1 MIARSPSELENLASD
16 TGTDMFRTAENL
28 AEAAVPELG
37 DIVTVELLELTLR
50 GEVPPPGALC
60 GSTPLRR
67 AAFRSLR
74 GASGARP
81 AYAVGD
87 MIPNPPTTPY
97 RQTLAHLRPRLIRE
111 LNDDSLW
118 LARDSARARVMREAR
133 VRSLVVV
140 PLVVQG
146 AVLGLV
152 ALCRQ
157 ADSAPYDAGDLQAA
171 ATFAERAALCIDLVR
186 RRIQERARARL
197 LQRALLPEALPSLS
211 ALEAAR
217 SHVPVEGSGGEWFDI
232 IPLSSARV
240 ALVVGATEGEGADTA
255 VGMSQLRAMI
265 LTLALQD
272 LAPDEILSS
281 LDEVASRLD
290 REHEAHLQHPFG
302 LKYVG
307 SSCICVVYDPV
318 TAHCS
323 LSRAGDADLV
333 VVHPDGTV
341 NSPVLASHP
350 PLGAGGQPFEA
361 TEIDV
366 YSGSILLLNSG
377 GDNAP
382 LSDAQTTAERL
393 HEMLSRPGPDAQEI
407 LEAVRWDVSPGHEP
421 AVLVTRTRALDTD
434 NVATRSLPPHAA
446 AVAAAR
452 RWTGRQLAR
461 WMLNELAYPTALI
474 VSELVTNA
482 IRYSTGP
489 VELRLINDDRTL
501 ICEVSDTSSTAPHL
515 REPERCDESGR
526 GLFIVAQLAQHQG
539 TRYTASGKTVWTE
552 QDLPT

>member
-232 IPLSSARV
+232 IPLSGARV
-240 ALVVGATEGEGADTA
+240 ALVVGATEGEGAD
-255 VGMSQLRAMI
+255 
-265 LTLALQD
+265 
-272 LAPDEILSS
+272 
-281 LDEVASRLD
+281 
-290 REHEAHLQHPFG
+290 
-302 LKYVG
+302 
-307 SSCICVVYDPV
+307 
-318 TAHCS
+318 
-323 LSRAGDADLV
+323 
-333 VVHPDGTV
+333 
-341 NSPVLASHP
+341 
-350 PLGAGGQPFEA
+350 
-361 TEIDV
+361 
-366 YSGSILLLNSG
+366 
-377 GDNAP
+377 
-382 LSDAQTTAERL
+382 
-393 HEMLSRPGPDAQEI
+393 
-407 LEAVRWDVSPGHEP
+407 GHEP

>member
-1 MIARSPSELENLASD
+1 MASD
-16 TGTDMFRTAENL
+16 TGTDMFRTAEKL

-50 GEVPPPGALC
+50 GEAPPPGTLC

-74 GASGARP
+74 GAGGARP

-87 MIPNPPTTPY
+87 MSPIPPTTPY

-111 LNDDSLW
+111 LNDDSPW
-118 LARDSARARVMREAR
+118 LARNSARARVMREAR
-133 VRSLVVV
+133 VHSLMVV
-140 PLVVQG
+140 PLVVRG
-146 AVLGLV
+146 VALGLV
-152 ALCRQ
+152 ALYRQ

-171 ATFAERAALCIDLVR
+171 ATFAEHAALCIDLVR

-197 LQRALLPEALPSLS
+197 LQRDLLPEVLPSLS
-211 ALEAAR
+211 ALEAAH

-232 IPLSSARV
+232 IPLSGARV
-240 ALVVGATEGEGADTA
+240 ALVVGVTEGEGADTA

-272 LAPDEILSS
+272 LAPDEILSC

-290 REHEAHLQHPFG
+290 REHEAPRRYPFG

-318 TAHCS
+318 TEHCS
-323 LSRAGDADLV
+323 LSRAGDAHLV

-361 TEIDV
+361 TEIDIH
-366 YSGSILLLNSG
+366 SGSILLLNSG
-377 GDNAP
+377 GDDAP
-382 LSDAQTTAERL
+382 LPDAQATAERL
-393 HEMLSRPGPDAQEI
+393 YEVLSRSGPDTQEI
-407 LEAVRWDVSPGHEP
+407 LEGVRCGVSPGREP
-421 AVLVTRTRALDTD
+421 AVLVTRTRAFDAE
-434 NVATRSLPPHAA
+434 NVATRSLPPDAA

-452 RWTGRQLAR
+452 RWTSRQLVR
-461 WMLNELAYPTALI
+461 WMLNELAYTTALV

-482 IRYSTGP
+482 VRYSTGP

-501 ICEVSDTSSTAPHL
+501 ICEVSDTSSAAPRL
-515 REPERCDESGR
+515 RKPGLSDESGR
-526 GLFIVAQLAQHQG
+526 GLSIVTQLTQHQG

>member
-1 MIARSPSELENLASD
+1 MIARTHSELENLASD

-67 AAFRSLR
+67 AAFRSRR
-74 GASGARP
+74 GASGVRP

-87 MIPNPPTTPY
+87 MIPVPPTPY

-133 VRSLVVV
+133 VHSLVMV

-146 AVLGLV
+146 VVLGLV
-152 ALCRQ
+152 ALYRQ

-186 RRIQERARARL
+186 RRIQDRARARL

-232 IPLSSARV
+232 IPLSGARV

-272 LAPDEILSS
+272 LAPDEILSC

-366 YSGSILLLNSG
+366 RSGSILLLNSG
-377 GDNAP
+377 GDDAP
-382 LSDAQTTAERL
+382 LCDAQATAERL
-393 HEMLSRPGPDAQEI
+393 YEVLSRSGPDAQEI
-407 LEAVRWDVSPGHEP
+407 LEAVRWDVSPGHVP
-421 AVLVTRTRALDTD
+421 VVLVTRTRAFDAD
-434 NVATRSLPPHAA
+434 NVATRSLPPDAA

-461 WMLNELAYPTALI
+461 WMLNALAYTTALI

-501 ICEVSDTSSTAPHL
+501 ICEVSDTSSAAPRL
-515 REPERCDESGR
+515 RKPERSDESGR
-526 GLFIVAQLAQHQG
+526 GLPIVTQLTQHQG

>member
-1 MIARSPSELENLASD
+1 MIARIHSEPENLASD

-67 AAFRSLR
+67 AAFRSRR
-74 GASGARP
+74 GASGVRP

-87 MIPNPPTTPY
+87 MIPVPPTTPY

-118 LARDSARARVMREAR
+118 LARDAARARVMREAR
-133 VRSLVVV
+133 VHSLVVV

-146 AVLGLV
+146 VVLGLV
-152 ALCRQ
+152 ALYRR
-157 ADSAPYDAGDLQAA
+157 ADSGPYDAGDLQAA

-232 IPLSSARV
+232 IPLSGARV

-272 LAPDEILSS
+272 LAPDEILSC

-341 NSPVLASHP
+341 NSPILASHP

-366 YSGSILLLNSG
+366 HSGSILLLNSG
-377 GDNAP
+377 GDDAP
-382 LSDAQTTAERL
+382 LCDAQATAERL
-393 HEMLSRPGPDAQEI
+393 YEVLSRSGPDAQEI
-407 LEAVRWDVSPGHEP
+407 LEAVRWDVSCGHEP
-421 AVLVTRTRALDTD
+421 VVLVTRTRAFDAD
-434 NVATRSLPPHAA
+434 NVATRSLPPDAA

-461 WMLNELAYPTALI
+461 WMLNELAYTTALI

-501 ICEVSDTSSTAPHL
+501 ICEVSDTSSAAPRL
-515 REPERCDESGR
+515 RKPERSDESGR
-526 GLFIVAQLAQHQG
+526 GLPIVTQLTQHQG